1 MEASFL
7 GADTGDLTG
16 KHFNTSHFEKAGM
29 VLFEALIIYS
39 GINIRQKLKEYHL
52 PEFQEEQKN
61 YEKFNMKDLIKE
73 LTSKKEIYDAMNDGD
88 SSDGSDSA
96 PSEDNL
102 SDNEMSKILPVQIK
116 KDLKKNKNVLE
127 ALRKRKE
134 EKQKEIDALKEKEK
148 SMQKP

>member
-1 MEASFL
+1 M
-7 GADTGDLTG
+7 
-16 KHFNTSHFEKAGM
+16 
-29 VLFEALIIYS
+29 
-39 GINIRQKLKEYHL
+39 

-61 YEKFNMKDLIKE
+61 YEKFNVKDLIKE

-134 EKQKEIDALKEKEK
+134 EK
-148 SMQKP
+148 

>member
-1 MEASFL
+1 M
-7 GADTGDLTG
+7 
-16 KHFNTSHFEKAGM
+16 
-29 VLFEALIIYS
+29 
-39 GINIRQKLKEYHL
+39 

-102 SDNEMSKILPVQIK
+102 SDNEMSKILPV
-116 KDLKKNKNVLE
+116 
-127 ALRKRKE
+127 
-134 EKQKEIDALKEKEK
+134 
-148 SMQKP
+148 